1 MELQICIWP
10 KLTYFHLK
18 KSDVQQLKEE
28 KLPNSSILDL
38 FSYEYQ
44 DTVINWKTLGITHD
58 VLGASSLEQKA
69 FLQIK

>member
-1 MELQICIWP
+1 M
-10 KLTYFHLK
+10 
-18 KSDVQQLKEE
+18 QQLQEE
-28 KLPNSSILDL
+28 KLSNCSILDL

-44 DTVINWKTLGITHD
+44 HTVINWKTLGITHD